1 MNFIETLILPVLT
14 YNIELWFYSA
24 TQAERDKLLK
34 NFFRNGYVFDCNSL
48 VDEKIFSTASNIIE
62 SDNHILNECYQSN
75 RKFYRLPN
83 IRCTRFSTSFIPKS
97 INILNGKGGKLK

>member
-24 TQAERDKLLK
+24 TQTERDKLLK
-34 NFFRNGYVFDCNSL
+34 YFSRNGYVFDCNAL

-62 SDNHILNECYQSN
+62 SDNHIY
-75 RKFYRLPN
+75 
-83 IRCTRFSTSFIPKS
+83 
-97 INILNGKGGKLK
+97 ILKALK